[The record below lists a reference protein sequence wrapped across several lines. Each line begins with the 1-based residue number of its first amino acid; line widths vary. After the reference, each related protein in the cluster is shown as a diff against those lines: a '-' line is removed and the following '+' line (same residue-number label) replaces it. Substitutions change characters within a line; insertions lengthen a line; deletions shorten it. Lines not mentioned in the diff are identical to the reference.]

1 MRVIIV
7 GAGQVGSSIAE
18 SLDDD
23 HEVVVIDTDDSRVES
38 LTYSLDVLAI
48 EGDGTS
54 LATLREADVGA
65 ADLFIASTDDDE
77 TNIVTCATAKTAS
90 DAFTIAR
97 VRSTNYLQTWE
108 ESGGAFGVDF
118 MVSTNLLAAE
128 TITRVIGLPAAQ
140 NVDVFAEGSV
150 LLAEFCIPA
159 NSPIAGQTVAEA
171 DDQFNELT
179 VAAVLHEDG
188 LIVPDGETKLA
199 TGDEIVV
206 IGSAES
212 TRAFA
217 ADLATDRDEN
227 RDVIIIGGSQIAV
240 QTAELL
246 GERGLQ
252 PRLIERDPERAREL
266 AERLPQTT
274 VMSSDATDREF
285 LTREHVGD
293 ADVAIAALG
302 ADEKNLLAS
311 LLADRVGVD
320 RTIAVVESAEYTDLF
335 EAVGV
340 DAAINPRDATAEE
353 IIRFTLDGRMENV
366 AIIDHDRAE
375 VLEIQ
380 IDDDSTLAGQPI
392 TDATDDLPARVTIG
406 AITRDGEFI
415 TPRGD
420 TVVEVGDHVVV
431 FVETEVVD
439 AVASRL

>member
-7 GAGQVGSSIAE
+7 GAGQVGFSVAE

-23 HEVVVIDTDDSRVES
+23 HEVVVIDTDDARVES

-48 EGDGTS
+48 QGDGTS
-54 LATLREADVGA
+54 LATLREAGIET
-65 ADLFIASTDDDE
+65 ADMLIASTDDDE
-77 TNIVTCATAKTAS
+77 TNIVTCATAKTVTE
-90 DAFTIAR
+90 AFTIAR

-128 TITRVIGLPAAQ
+128 TVTRVIGLPAAQ

-159 NSPIAGQTVAEA
+159 NSPLAGQTVAEA
-171 DDQFNELT
+171 DQFDELT
-179 VAAVLHEDG
+179 VAAVLHEEG
-188 LIVPDGETKLA
+188 LVVPDGETTLA

-217 ADLATDRDEN
+217 ADLAPDRDEN
-227 RDVIIIGGSQIAV
+227 RDVVIIGGSEIAV

-246 GERGLQ
+246 EDRGLQ
-252 PRLIERDPERAREL
+252 PRLIERDEVRAREL
-266 AERLPQTT
+266 AERLPKTT

-293 ADVAIAALG
+293 ADVAIAALDS
-302 ADEKNLLAS
+302 DEKNLLAS
-311 LLADRVGVD
+311 LLASRVGVD
-320 RTIAVVESAEYTDLF
+320 RTVAVVESAEYTDLF

-380 IDDDSTLAGQPI
+380 IDDDSALAGRPI
-392 TDATDDLPARVTIG
+392 IEATDDLPARVTIG

-431 FVETEVVD
+431 FVETEAVD

>member
-1 MRVIIV
+1 VRVIIV

-18 SLDDD
+18 SLADD
-23 HEVVVIDTDDSRVES
+23 HEVVVIDTDDGRVES

-54 LATLREADVGA
+54 LATLREADIET
-65 ADLFIASTDDDE
+65 ADMLIASTDDDE

-128 TITRVIGLPAAQ
+128 TVTRVIGLPAAQ
-140 NVDVFAEGSV
+140 NVDIFAEGGV
-150 LLAEFCIPA
+150 LLAEFCIPDD
-159 NSPIAGQTVAEA
+159 SPIAGRTVAEA
-171 DDQFNELT
+171 DHFSDLT
-179 VAAVLHEDG
+179 LAAVLREEG
-188 LIVPDGETKLA
+188 VVIPEGGTELA
-199 TGDEIVV
+199 AGDEIVV
-206 IGSAES
+206 IGSPES

-217 ADLATDRDEN
+217 ADLAPDREEN
-227 RDVIIIGGSQIAV
+227 RDVVIIGGSDIAV
-240 QTAELL
+240 QTAQLL
-246 GERGLQ
+246 EEQGLQ
-252 PRLIERDPERAREL
+252 PRLIERDEVRAREL
-266 AERLPQTT
+266 AEALPHTT

-285 LTREHVGD
+285 LAREHVGD

-302 ADEKNLLAS
+302 SDEKNLLAS
-311 LLADRVGVD
+311 LLASRVGVG
-320 RTIAVVESAEYTDLF
+320 RTVAVVESAEYTDLF

-340 DAAINPRDATAEE
+340 GAAINPRDATAEE
-353 IIRFTLDGRMENV
+353 IIRFTLDGHMENI

-375 VLEIQ
+375 VLEIE
-380 IDDDSTLAGQPI
+380 IDDDSALAGRPI
-392 TDATDDLPARVTIG
+392 SDAAADLPARVTIG

-431 FVETEVVD
+431 FAETSDVD
-439 AVASRL
+439 AVASRI